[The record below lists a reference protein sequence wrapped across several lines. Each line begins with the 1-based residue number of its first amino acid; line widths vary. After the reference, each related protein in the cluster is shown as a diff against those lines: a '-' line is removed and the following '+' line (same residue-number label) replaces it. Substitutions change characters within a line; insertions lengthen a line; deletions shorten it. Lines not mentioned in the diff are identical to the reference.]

1 MDKPKFWDL
10 WWFQMGSNTARTQN
24 QRGFQGIWDLVSL
37 DKCCDF
43 ITSWNSTDSPNPQKI
58 RTGFSWRFSLSPHQG
73 QSCKSMGF
81 MECWV
86 LVSDGRLKPAV
97 FWLLAGFSL
106 KNISNIFKH
115 FSGKLCLGLTAL
127 TGRNGGISSRCGAF
141 SSFYP
146 SFFPPFFSRW
156 IKEFK
161 FILFI
166 IFLFYCVVLYYFI

>member
-24 QRGFQGIWDLVSL
+24 QRGFQGIWDWVSL

-106 KNISNIFKH
+106 KNISNIFQTLFWKTVPWPH
-115 FSGKLCLGLTAL
+115 CPHREEW
-127 TGRNGGISSRCGAF
+127 RNFFQVWSLFLLLSLLF
-141 SSFYP
+141 SSF
-146 SFFPPFFSRW
+146 FFKMNQR
-156 IKEFK
+156 I
-161 FILFI
+161 
-166 IFLFYCVVLYYFI
+166 